1 MGIFNLKYFP
11 IFIETMS
18 KILTIVGARPQFV
31 KAAAL
36 SRALKKYK
44 LKEVLVHTG
53 QHFDENMAEIFF
65 REMEIPQP
73 KYNLGINS
81 LSHGAM
87 TGRMLE
93 EIEKVLKVEKP
104 SVVVVFGDTN
114 STIAGALAASKLH
127 IPVAH
132 VEAGLRSFNMKMPEE
147 INRILTDR
155 ISDFLFC
162 PTETAVH
169 NLHAEGFKNFSSTIE
184 NIGDVMYDVAL
195 HYSQISESRSTI
207 LADFNPDK
215 KPFILATLHRQEN
228 TDDLKRLNAIL
239 EALNIL
245 ANDFQIVLP
254 LHPRTRNIIKRENI
268 KLAFEPIEP
277 VGYFDMIELLKNC
290 SLVISDSGGLQKEA
304 FFFKKHCLVTRDET
318 EWTELIELG
327 YNFMVGA
334 NKELI
339 VSKTAEVAVN
349 NISFSD
355 LPYGDGNAAEKIAN
369 CLKENLVT

>member
-1 MGIFNLKYFP
+1 MP
-11 IFIETMS
+11 

-36 SRALKKYK
+36 SRALKKFN
-44 LKEVLVHTG
+44 LDEVLVHTG
-53 QHFDENMAEIFF
+53 QHFDENMASIFF
-65 REMEIPQP
+65 RQMEIPEP
-73 KYNLGINS
+73 TYNLGINS

-93 EIEKVLKVEKP
+93 EIEKVLLVEKP

-114 STIAGALAASKLH
+114 STLAGALAAAKMH
-127 IPVAH
+127 MPVAH

-155 ISDFLFC
+155 VSDFLFC
-162 PTETAVH
+162 PTETAVL
-169 NLHAEGFKNFSSTIE
+169 NLHAEGFKNFNSKIE

-195 HYSQISESRSTI
+195 YYSQTSEAKSSVI
-207 LADFNPDK
+207 QQLDIK
-215 KPFILATLHRQEN
+215 EKPFILATLHRQEN
-228 TDDLKRLNAIL
+228 TDDLERLNAIL
-239 EALNIL
+239 AALNIL
-245 ANDFQIVLP
+245 AADYQIVLP
-254 LHPRTRNIIKRENI
+254 LHPRTRKIINRENI
-268 KLAFEPIEP
+268 KLAFKPVEP

-304 FFFKKHCLVTRDET
+304 FFFEKHCLVTRDET

-334 NKELI
+334 NKDLI
-339 VSKTAEVAVN
+339 VSKAAEAAAQKSAFTA
-349 NISFSD
+349 
-355 LPYGDGNAAEKIAN
+355 LPYGDGNAAEKIVKY
-369 CLKENLVT
+369 LQENLVE